1 MIPSHDVDDM
11 LSYFVVTLE
20 LVIIASFDLWQFG
33 RQRAVNK
40 LHICNGDACIVT
52 LHFVCAEKEL
62 KRGQSIEGGVSHF
75 CSSSG
80 RVIHTAHHFFA
91 TWNGFFLHLDNFPV
105 W

>member
-1 MIPSHDVDDM
+1 MIVENM

-40 LHICNGDACIVT
+40 LHICNGNACIVT

-62 KRGQSIEGGVSHF
+62 KRGQSIEGGVSLYLQF
-75 CSSSG
+75 IWEELFNC
-80 RVIHTAHHFFA
+80 TAHHFFA
-91 TWNGFFLHLDNFPV
+91 TWNGVFPPLKKLPPLLI
-105 W
+105 